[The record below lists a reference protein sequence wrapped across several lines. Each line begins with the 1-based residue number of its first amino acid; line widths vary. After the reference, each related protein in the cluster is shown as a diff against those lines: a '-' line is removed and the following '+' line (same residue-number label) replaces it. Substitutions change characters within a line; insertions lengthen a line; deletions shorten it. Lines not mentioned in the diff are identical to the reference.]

1 MKTVTIKK
9 LDQYVDQDV
18 EIKGWVYNR
27 RSVGKIWFLILRD
40 GTGLLQCVIVDGECD
55 SATFSLEQ
63 QLNQEDSVI
72 VTGRVKKEPRAV
84 GGYELGVKQVSVVN
98 HTTDEYPISKK
109 DHGTDFLMSNRHL
122 WLRSKRQNSIMRVRH
137 QIVKAIRDYFDD
149 NGFTLIDSPI
159 FTGNAVEGTTTLFEV
174 DYFERSAYLT
184 QSGQL
189 YQEAGATAFGKTYCF
204 GPCFRA
210 EKSKTRRHL
219 TEFWMVEPEMA
230 FVDLDENMTWAENL
244 VGFIIQRVLENCL
257 MELETLER
265 DIAMLETIIPPFPR
279 ITYDEASKIIKENGS
294 DFKYGSDFGAP
305 DETLLSEQ
313 FDKPIM
319 IHRWPAN
326 IKPFYMKRDEH
337 NHELALGVDMIAP
350 EGYGEIIGGGQRED
364 DIDIL
369 TNSIRHHDLPLE
381 PFKWFLDLRKY
392 GSVPHSGF
400 GLGLERVV
408 AWICGTKHIRDSI
421 PFPRTMTRLD
431 P

>member
-1 MKTVTIKK
+1 MKAVTIKK

-55 SATFSLEQ
+55 SETFSLEQ

-265 DIAMLETIIPPFPR
+265 DISMLETIIPPFPR

-350 EGYGEIIGGGQRED
+350 EGFGEIIGGGQRED

-408 AWICGTKHIRDSI
+408 AWICGTKHIRETI

>member
-55 SATFSLEQ
+55 SETFSLEQ
-63 QLNQEDSVI
+63 QLNQDDSVI
-72 VTGRVKKEPRAV
+72 VKGRVKKEPRAV

-265 DIAMLETIIPPFPR
+265 DISMLETIIPPFPR

-337 NHELALGVDMIAP
+337 DHELALGVDMIAP

-408 AWICGTKHIRDSI
+408 AWICGTKHIRETI
-421 PFPRTMTRLD
+421 PFPRTMTRLE